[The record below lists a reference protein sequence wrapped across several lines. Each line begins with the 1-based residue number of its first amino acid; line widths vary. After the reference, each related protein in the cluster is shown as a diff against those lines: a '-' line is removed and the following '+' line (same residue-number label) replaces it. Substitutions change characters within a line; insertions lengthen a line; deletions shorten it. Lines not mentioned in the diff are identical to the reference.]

1 MKQQRF
7 DRTYIKDYKET
18 PEGYLTFT
26 DVPITRAGVFPY
38 RRNDGAVS
46 YEAKLPDEILSAHT
60 VSTAQSKA
68 VTDDHPSGLVTLDN
82 HKDLARGLSHTD
94 ARVDGDKLLVS
105 FTVTDS
111 ALIDKIKNGKREV
124 SIGFLSDIKQES
136 GVYDGVTY
144 DSVQRNIEINHIA
157 IVDKG
162 RAGSEIGIRADSAAW
177 QIEEGGQIM
186 PTYKIDSKDYEVD
199 PVVKAHLEAQQARLD
214 AAEMKAKEIDALQG
228 RVDAYEATIA
238 TKDKEIAD
246 LQSKQI
252 SQDELDQKIAER
264 IALVESAKS
273 FLGDSYDFTGKSDRA
288 VKEAVITLVQP
299 EFKADSKTDDYV
311 DAFYDGAI
319 AKISSEGFKSTG
331 VNTMYTGDA
340 AGVGAADKETQKK
353 IEEMKNKRLNM
364 REGGK

>member
-68 VTDDHPSGLVTLDN
+68 VTDDHPSGLVTLGN

-124 SIGFLSDIKQES
+124 SIGFLSDIKKES

-177 QIEEGGQIM
+177 QIEEGGQTM

-199 PVVKAHLEAQQARLD
+199 PVVKAHLEAQVAKLD
-214 AAEMKAKEIDALQG
+214 AADLKLKEVDTLQG
-228 RVDAYEATIA
+228 RVDAHEATIA
-238 TKDKEIAD
+238 AKDKEITALKEKEVSAD
-246 LQSKQI
+246 EMDK
-252 SQDELDQKIAER
+252 KIAER
-264 IALVESAKS
+264 ISLVEETKT
-273 FLGDSYDFTGKSDRA
+273 FLGDSFDYAGKTDRE
-288 VKEAVITLVQP
+288 VKEAVITSVNA
-299 EFKADSKTDDYV
+299 EFKADSKSDDYV
-311 DAFYDGAI
+311 NAFYDA
-319 AKISSEGFKSTG
+319 T
-331 VNTMYTGDA
+331 
-340 AGVGAADKETQKK
+340 VGAAQTTGFTSTGNNSMFTRNDGADKGDKDVAKK

-364 REGGK
+364 REEGK